1 MAGSYERKTVTIDYT
16 LHYTKPKVAAS
27 DVSSQVN
34 GSQTFDL
41 LRQGQGSAELVPA
54 SGRSGSSRL
63 ENYFDIQQVVKSG
76 FTRKYSA
83 VAGRW
88 SVSQSVSQ
96 SGDPTV

>member
-34 GSQTFDL
+34 GSQTVYL

-54 SGRSGSSRL
+54 RSGSSRL
-63 ENYFDIQQVVKSG
+63 ENYFDILQVVKSG